1 MILPI
6 LSTLAQYDTQ
16 NVSTSLIAE
25 QDHLF
30 LSSFSVSN
38 EYQSSLYHQLQ
49 EKHRIETELK
59 KAVHLLFQK
68 LHQHTIIENYLRA
81 CKDYAFYTEE
91 KQQANDRAE
100 TIVPENEV
108 ESSDSTV
115 DTNTLQYVPE
125 TIDILKQ
132 QSVVDNQDTFKSG
145 FSLPQPS
152 TESEEEKNS
161 DSVPEWINSMFWRWV
176 SFLVVQLFIPFQEFI
191 TKTTEESLMALVF
204 LSFLFQRMH

>member
-161 DSVPEWINSMFWRWV
+161 DSVPEWINSMF
-176 SFLVVQLFIPFQEFI
+176 
-191 TKTTEESLMALVF
+191 
-204 LSFLFQRMH
+204 